1 MGNVMGKQK
10 FSCTGVLRSTG
21 QRVAVTV
28 SADNRESAIQIADKH
43 GVAVENVMPMAEAAP
58 APPKVA
64 GPAQPK
70 VVAAPAP
77 PKVAPAQPIKAV
89 EQKIVEKKVDG
100 KKLDARIDDIL
111 SAEDDDLAGGLDDLD
126 LGDDLDAAASP
137 SSPTTKACP
146 YCGEQIL
153 AVAVKCKHCGSYVGQ
168 KAAKTQPRQPDND
181 DAPSRGVPK
190 RVWAIVVAAVAVVVI
205 VPVAIFVAWSM
216 FRSQPAPPVVPIPEP
231 VAVSPP
237 AAPVTPPPAP
247 TPPAYK
253 PSPEEVA
260 FAGKLTTFLDGCD
273 ELAKLLEK
281 VPKMDQF
288 NKQCETIKSRLAAI
302 PPAPQGLS
310 WASEA
315 VTASKGMLDVLNATM
330 LELTTLDVAM
340 ESLHQTM
347 KDSPEARQGCREAA
361 ERLRKPVADI
371 RKLIPPACL
380 AKPK

>member
-28 SADNRESAIQIADKH
+28 SADNREAAIQIADKH

-58 APPKVA
+58 TPPKVA
-64 GPAQPK
+64 
-70 VVAAPAP
+70 
-77 PKVAPAQPIKAV
+77 APAQPNRVGAPAQPKAV
-89 EQKIVEKKVDG
+89 EQKTVEKKVDT
-100 KKLDARIDDIL
+100 KRLDARIDDIL

-168 KAAKTQPRQPDND
+168 KAEKTQPRQPEDD

-205 VPVAIFVAWSM
+205 VPVIIFVVWMMM
-216 FRSQPAPPVVPIPEP
+216 FRPQPAPPVAPVPEP

-237 AAPVTPPPAP
+237 AAPVAPPPAAKP
-247 TPPAYK
+247 QAYQA
-253 PSPEEVA
+253 SPEEVA
-260 FAGKLTTFLDGCD
+260 FAGKLTAFLDGCD

-330 LELTTLDVAM
+330 LELTTLDAAM

-347 KDSPEARQGCREAA
+347 KDSPEASQGCREAA